1 MTKDVLLSIKGL
13 QFEGENDASD
23 LETITAAQY
32 YKKNN
37 NFLPVSSQFS
47 QNFSFPC
54 PVNRFLVIN
63 GILFICCNLA

>member
-1 MTKDVLLSIKGL
+1 MTKDVLLSIKGQ

-37 NFLPVSSQFS
+37 NHDE
-47 QNFSFPC
+47 
-54 PVNRFLVIN
+54 I
-63 GILFICCNLA
+63 